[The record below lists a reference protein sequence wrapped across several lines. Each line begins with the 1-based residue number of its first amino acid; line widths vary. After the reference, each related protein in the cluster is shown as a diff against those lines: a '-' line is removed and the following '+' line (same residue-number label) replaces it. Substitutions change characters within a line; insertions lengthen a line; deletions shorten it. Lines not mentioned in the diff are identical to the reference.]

1 MMSTSYRS
9 IILQLEEAS
18 RQAIENGPKGIRK
31 ELVHELDHAKGH
43 LEKAMQIIAE
53 YNNAD
58 WVGYRVKP

>member
-43 LEKAMQIIAE
+43 
-53 YNNAD
+53 
-58 WVGYRVKP
+58 VKRCIEIVDRFNEGSK